1 MRDTSGNARNDHRQA
16 LTLPQEP
23 ADEERRRFRA
33 LALPALV
40 PLYRLARA
48 LCADRTAADD
58 LVQETYLRALRYF
71 RTYQGGDMR
80 AWLAAI
86 MRNLHRSGHSARP
99 PVIDLATLDS
109 HPDPALDPEQA
120 TIRAQEDAVLRYHIA
135 ALPEVM
141 REALTLREFAELS
154 YAEIAGIQNVPIGT
168 VMSRI
173 ARARASLRE
182 SLTP

>member
-1 MRDTSGNARNDHRQA
+1 MRPD
-16 LTLPQEP
+16 P
-23 ADEERRRFRA
+23 ADEAQNRFRA
-33 LALPALV
+33 LALPALT

-48 LCADRTAADD
+48 LCADRPAADD

-86 MRNLHRSGHSARP
+86 MRNLHRSGIGARP
-99 PVIDLATLDS
+99 ALVDLAALDA
-109 HPDPALDPEQA
+109 HPDPAPDPEQA
-120 TIRAQEDAVLRYHIA
+120 TMRGHEDAALRHHIA
-135 ALPEVM
+135 ALPEAM

-154 YAEIAGIQNVPIGT
+154 YAEIAKIQNVPVGT
-168 VMSRI
+168 VMSRL